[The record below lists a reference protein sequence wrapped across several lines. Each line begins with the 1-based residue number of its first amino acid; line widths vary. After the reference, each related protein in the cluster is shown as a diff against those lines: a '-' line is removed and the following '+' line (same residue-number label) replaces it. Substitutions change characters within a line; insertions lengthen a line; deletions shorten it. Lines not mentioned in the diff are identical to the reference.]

1 MEGFFEF
8 CKSVIVPLVVGL
20 GSCLVTLHISRS
32 QLKDKKE
39 ERKEAKEKRK
49 EADEDQQNSR
59 LDALERTVGKV
70 VVQTNENSA
79 MNYRLLEGMSVLIDA
94 GEINGTINGPGKKW
108 LRETQ
113 EYVIQKGFRQMEI
126 KSLVES
132 SSGKKRSNATVD

>member
-1 MEGFFEF
+1 MEF

-20 GSCLVTLHISRS
+20 ASCLVTLAIAKA

-39 ERKEAKEKRK
+39 ERKEAKEKK
-49 EADEDQQNSR
+49 KQADEDQQNSR

-70 VVQTNENSA
+70 VIQTNENSA

-94 GEINGTINGPGKKW
+94 GELNGTINGPGKKW

-113 EYVIQKGFRQMEI
+113 EYVIQKGFKQMEI
-126 KSLVES
+126 KSLVEPT
-132 SSGKKRSNATVD
+132 SGKKRTNATVD